1 MIKNYVRRI
10 LVILPNFTHYKF
22 YSIKLKTY
30 IMEKGNIEIK
40 EEILRKLED
49 IKNTT
54 ESLVV
59 KIGHLQVDLFNYPD
73 KELEK
78 FLDTL
83 NKAFSDK
90 HVLITEVFNKHDE
103 EVNSLKL

>member
-1 MIKNYVRRI
+1 
-10 LVILPNFTHYKF
+10 
-22 YSIKLKTY
+22 
-30 IMEKGNIEIK
+30 MEKGNIEIK

-59 KIGHLQVDLFNYPD
+59 KVGHLQVDLFNYPN

-83 NKAFSDK
+83 NKTFSEK
-90 HVLITEVFNKHDE
+90 HLLISEIFNKQE
-103 EVNSLKL
+103 EEINKLKL

>member
-1 MIKNYVRRI
+1 
-10 LVILPNFTHYKF
+10 
-22 YSIKLKTY
+22 
-30 IMEKGNIEIK
+30 MERGKIEIK
-40 EEILRKLED
+40 EEILRKIED

-78 FLDTL
+78 FLDSL
-83 NKAFSDK
+83 NKAFSEK
-90 HVLITEVFNKHDE
+90 HLLIAEIFSKHEEEINK
-103 EVNSLKL
+103 LRL

>member
-1 MIKNYVRRI
+1 MIKNYVTRI
-10 LVILPNFTHYKF
+10 SAIQRNFAPLIVRYK
-22 YSIKLKTY
+22 IKTT

-59 KIGHLQVDLFNYPD
+59 KVGHLQVDLFNYPPD
-73 KELEK
+73 FDIKSHFNFK
-78 FLDTL
+78 YHIH
-83 NKAFSDK
+83 S
-90 HVLITEVFNKHDE
+90 VL
-103 EVNSLKL
+103 

>member
-1 MIKNYVRRI
+1 
-10 LVILPNFTHYKF
+10 
-22 YSIKLKTY
+22 
-30 IMEKGNIEIK
+30 MEKGNIEIK

-59 KIGHLQVDLFNYPD
+59 KVGHLQVDLFNYPD
-73 KELEK
+73 KDLEK

-83 NKAFSDK
+83 NKAFSEK
-90 HVLITEVFNKHDE
+90 HVLIAEICTNYENEVSK
-103 EVNSLKL
+103 LKL

>member
-1 MIKNYVRRI
+1 
-10 LVILPNFTHYKF
+10 
-22 YSIKLKTY
+22 
-30 IMEKGNIEIK
+30 MEKGNIEIK

-59 KIGHLQVDLFNYPD
+59 KVGHLQVDLFNYPN

-83 NKAFSDK
+83 NKAFSEK
-90 HVLITEVFNKHDE
+90 HLLISDIFNKHEDE
-103 EVNSLKL
+103 INKLKL

>member
-1 MIKNYVRRI
+1 
-10 LVILPNFTHYKF
+10 
-22 YSIKLKTY
+22 
-30 IMEKGNIEIK
+30 MEKGNIEIK

-83 NKAFSDK
+83 NKAFADK
-90 HVLITEVFNKHDE
+90 HLLITEIFHKHE
-103 EVNSLKL
+103 AEVEHLKL

>member
-1 MIKNYVRRI
+1 MTQWR
-10 LVILPNFTHYKF
+10 
-22 YSIKLKTY
+22 SQ
-30 IMEKGNIEIK
+30 EKGNIEIK

-59 KIGHLQVDLFNYPD
+59 KVGHLQVDLFNYPD

-90 HVLITEVFNKHDE
+90 HVLISEICAKHEE
-103 EVNSLKL
+103 EVNHLKL

>member
-1 MIKNYVRRI
+1 
-10 LVILPNFTHYKF
+10 
-22 YSIKLKTY
+22 
-30 IMEKGNIEIK
+30 MEMGNIEIK
-40 EEILRKLED
+40 EDVFRKMED

-59 KIGHLQVDLFNYPD
+59 KIGHLQVNLFNHPD

-83 NKAFSDK
+83 NKTFSEK
-90 HVLITEVFNKHDE
+90 HVLIAEVCNKLGE
-103 EVNSLKL
+103 EINKLKL

>member
-1 MIKNYVRRI
+1 
-10 LVILPNFTHYKF
+10 
-22 YSIKLKTY
+22 
-30 IMEKGNIEIK
+30 MEKGNIEIK

-83 NKAFSDK
+83 NKTFSDK
-90 HVLITEVFNKHDE
+90 HVLISEICTKHEE

>member
-1 MIKNYVRRI
+1 
-10 LVILPNFTHYKF
+10 
-22 YSIKLKTY
+22 
-30 IMEKGNIEIK
+30 MEKGNIEIK

-59 KIGHLQVDLFNYPD
+59 KVGHLQVDLFNYPN

-83 NKAFSDK
+83 NKTFSEK
-90 HVLITEVFNKHDE
+90 HLLISEIFNKHE
-103 EVNSLKL
+103 EEINKLKL

>member
-1 MIKNYVRRI
+1 
-10 LVILPNFTHYKF
+10 
-22 YSIKLKTY
+22 
-30 IMEKGNIEIK
+30 MEKGNIEIK

-90 HVLITEVFNKHDE
+90 HVLITEVFNKHED
-103 EVNSLKL
+103 EVNHLRL